1 MYGGLKFYER
11 KEIKDILAYIRV
23 VFNYADMV
31 SLRRI
36 INVPSRKI
44 GEKTIE
50 GLMNLLEQN
59 SYSLID
65 IASNPDVLN

>member
-1 MYGGLKFYER
+1 MKFYER

-23 VFNYADMV
+23 IFNPLDTI

-44 GEKTIE
+44 GEKSFE
-50 GLMNLLEQN
+50 QLENLLERERLSVADLAENEFLLN
-59 SYSLID
+59 SLS
-65 IASNPDVLN
+65 